1 MRVGHCVRSAFH
13 GIPGGKNGPARAVA
27 RGILAQP
34 ESAVPTQRLRKG
46 GGGGDTGG
54 RALSCGLISRL
65 SPKGPAS
72 SRHPLPPP
80 SARAMGSP
88 SRPGASGPLLPTQ
101 TPLRLTLTSG
111 GLVPHS
117 PAPHNHSG
125 GARGTAVGGRCP
137 WRPELQP
144 RQGQRHR
151 AWRSR
156 RMCWNPATA
165 NPSTSSRSR
174 TGCNWDHYNSRHS

>member
-72 SRHPLPPP
+72 SRHPLPRPLP
-80 SARAMGSP
+80 EPWAPLQGRGPAVLFCPHRRPCGS
-88 SRPGASGPLLPTQ
+88 
-101 TPLRLTLTSG
+101 
-111 GLVPHS
+111 H
-117 PAPHNHSG
+117 
-125 GARGTAVGGRCP
+125 
-137 WRPELQP
+137 
-144 RQGQRHR
+144 
-151 AWRSR
+151 
-156 RMCWNPATA
+156 
-165 NPSTSSRSR
+165 
-174 TGCNWDHYNSRHS
+174 